1 MRALRNRL
9 TYANVMATI
18 GVFLALGGAS
28 YAAIKLPANSV
39 GSKQI
44 KDGAVSSADVKNHAL
59 KAGDFK
65 GGLPSGPRGPRG
77 PQGERGPAAAK
88 YWAQVSGG
96 NNPTVANS
104 SGGVTVS
111 RTAANLAS
119 HVVFPADVGKCAAT
133 ITIRGGL
140 PGRTPRILSSSTG
153 DTINIFTSFVDSGT
167 TTTTTDS
174 YDIAVFC

>member
-1 MRALRNRL
+1 MRKHL
-9 TYANVMATI
+9 TYSNVMAT
-18 GVFLALGGAS
+18 GAMFLALGGVS
-28 YAAIKLPANSV
+28 YAAITLPANSV

-44 KDGAVSSADVKNHAL
+44 KDGAVGSADVKNHAL

-65 GGLPSGPRGPRG
+65 GGLPSGPRGQRG
-77 PQGERGPAAAK
+77 PKGDAGPAAAK
-88 YWAQVSGG
+88 YWAQIAGG
-96 NNPTVANS
+96 ATPSVGAS

-167 TTTTTDS
+167 TTTTTDA

>member
-1 MRALRNRL
+1 MRRHL

-28 YAAIKLPANSV
+28 YAAITLPKNSV

-44 KDGAVSSADVKNHAL
+44 KDGAVASADIKNHSI

-65 GGLPSGPRGPRG
+65 GGLPQGPKGD
-77 PQGERGPAAAK
+77 RGPAAAK
-88 YWAQVSGG
+88 YWAQISGG
-96 NNPTVANS
+96 GSPSVTNS

-111 RTAANLAS
+111 RNAANLQS
-119 HVVFPADVGKCAAT
+119 QVTFPADVSKCAAS
-133 ITIRGGL
+133 ITLRGGL
-140 PGRTPRILSSSTG
+140 PGRTARILSTSAGS
-153 DTINIFTSFVDSGT
+153 TINIFTSFVAGDGS
-167 TTTTTDS
+167 TTTTTDA